1 MTLDESVEYIMVAGM
16 EGVGVETF
24 EMAGGLAELRM
35 TIVVKW
41 GVEHSVRKVL
51 NFWVFAPP

>member
-41 GVEHSVRKVL
+41 GWSILFEK
-51 NFWVFAPP
+51 F

>member
-1 MTLDESVEYIMVAGM
+1 MVAGM

-24 EMAGGLAELRM
+24 ERAGGLAELRM

-41 GVEHSVRKVL
+41 GWSILFEK
-51 NFWVFAPP
+51 F